1 MEKSIKEMASYLMQ
15 HVDTDGVH
23 QTSIAQLELI
33 KESVATDPISRVN
46 ETSICLVLQGEKQ
59 MTLGRKN
66 FRYGKSHYILS
77 AVDLPVTGQVITASK
92 EEPYLAIKLSF
103 HPSDWL
109 SVVEEMEDLPKFNK
123 TKRRAMNVSEAQ
135 SELVQAFHRL
145 VLLIDKPH
153 HQKML
158 APIIKKEIIYWLIV
172 GPLGS
177 MLTQMLTKNQH
188 GQQMRQVIQYMIDH
202 YSESFTVRDL
212 AGRVN
217 TSVATFHRY
226 FKEMTTLTPIQF
238 QKQVRLQEA
247 RQKVLRNQES
257 ITEIAFQVGYDSP
270 SQFSRE
276 YTRYFGQ
283 SPSLD
288 RQTIKQT
295 TDLP

>member
-1 MEKSIKEMASYLMQ
+1 MEKFLEEMASYLIR
-15 HVDTDGVH
+15 HVDADGVH
-23 QTSIAQLELI
+23 QTSIDQLELI
-33 KESVATDPISRVN
+33 KESVVTEPISRVN
-46 ETSICLVLQGEKQ
+46 ETSVCLVLQGEKQ
-59 MTLGRKN
+59 MTLGQKQ
-66 FRYGKSHYILS
+66 FRYGENYYILS
-77 AVDLPVTGQVITASK
+77 AIDLPVTGQVVKASTDK
-92 EEPYLAIKLSF
+92 PYLAIKLSF
-103 HPSDWL
+103 HPREWL
-109 SVVEEMEDLPKFNK
+109 GVVEEMGELPKFDK

-145 VLLIDKPH
+145 INLMDEPH

-172 GPLGS
+172 GPLGP

-202 YSESFTVRDL
+202 YSKSYTIQDL
-212 AGRVN
+212 AAKAN

-247 RQKVLRNQES
+247 RQSVLRNQDT

-288 RQTIKQT
+288 RKTMQQT
-295 TDLP
+295 THLL

>member
-1 MEKSIKEMASYLMQ
+1 MEGFLDGMASYLIR

-23 QTSIAQLELI
+23 QTSIDQLELI
-33 KESVATDPISRVN
+33 KESVVTEPISRVN

-59 MTLGRKN
+59 MTLGRKQ
-66 FRYGKSHYILS
+66 FRYGKNHYILS

-92 EEPYLAIKLSF
+92 EKPYLAVKLSF
-103 HPSDWL
+103 QPSEWL
-109 SVVEEMEDLPKFNK
+109 AVVEEIGDLPKAK
-123 TKRRAMNVSEAQ
+123 GTARRAMNVSEAEL
-135 SELVQAFHRL
+135 ELVQAFHRL
-145 VLLIDKPH
+145 VSLIDDTQ
-153 HQKML
+153 HQKVL
-158 APIIKKEIIYWLIV
+158 VPIVKKEIIYWLIK
-172 GPLGS
+172 GPLGP

-202 YSESFTVRDL
+202 YSESYTIQDL
-212 AGRVN
+212 AAKAN

-247 RQKVLRNQES
+247 RQSVLRNQDT

-288 RQTIKQT
+288 RKTMQQT
-295 TDLP
+295 THLL